1 MQRPNN
7 VGGVAYKPEFL
18 LDCVLLCDNLR
29 EPSSM
34 RDTISRTLK
43 LRKKQKWHEIKFYQI
58 HRWLSLESEWRVNLS
73 WIHWILLSTCFQ
85 EHRADF
91 DGATGSGYFAGLW
104 TNEASI
110 FSSAIRYSYHIW
122 HVHDA
127 VCKTVSFQSLCWLC
141 DCARPWIAHLRCD
154 ASPQYGR
161 DYLVSQ
167 IDYVQFGTSCQDTVI
182 TKRLLPIQCVGSRS
196 GGSHQKL
203 EKMLFAL
210 TLESESVT
218 WLCWKCQWILAFF
231 ILIWF
236 VVW

>member
-1 MQRPNN
+1 MEPL
-7 VGGVAYKPEFL
+7 V
-18 LDCVLLCDNLR
+18 LDILQGFERMRL
-29 EPSSM
+29 PSSALLY
-34 RDTISRTLK
+34 DTRITFDMCTMLFARQFLFSR
-43 LRKKQKWHEIKFYQI
+43 
-58 HRWLSLESEWRVNLS
+58 
-73 WIHWILLSTCFQ
+73 
-85 EHRADF
+85 
-91 DGATGSGYFAGLW
+91 
-104 TNEASI
+104 
-110 FSSAIRYSYHIW
+110 SA
-122 HVHDA
+122 
-127 VCKTVSFQSLCWLC
+127 

-218 WLCWKCQWILAFF
+218 WLC
-231 ILIWF
+231 
-236 VVW
+236 